1 MTTKPNSYHNPI
13 PANDPN
19 LLSVNQVTE
28 ITGLAD
34 STIYRRTQAS
44 DFPSP
49 QRVWAI
55 SANGHRRL
63 SLRWDRE
70 IIEKWMVKS
79 KPTGLNAP
87 RPRAAKPTPPDLK
100 TPDRPEQAPGF
111 SLGLPGVVFGAGAIG
126 AILALSIQG
135 LIRFL
140 GAN

>member
-1 MTTKPNSYHNPI
+1 MTTTPNSYENPI
-13 PANDPN
+13 PANDPK

-28 ITGLAD
+28 ITGLSD

-49 QRVWAI
+49 QRVWAV
-55 SANGHRRL
+55 SVNGQKRL

-70 IIEKWMVKS
+70 IIEKWMVKN

-87 RPRAAKPTPPDLK
+87 RRRAAKPTPPDLK
-100 TPDRPEQAPGF
+100 TLARPKQAPGL
-111 SLGLPGVVFGAGAIG
+111 SLGLPGVVFAAAVMGAFV
-126 AILALSIQG
+126 ALSIQS
-135 LIRFL
+135 LLRFL